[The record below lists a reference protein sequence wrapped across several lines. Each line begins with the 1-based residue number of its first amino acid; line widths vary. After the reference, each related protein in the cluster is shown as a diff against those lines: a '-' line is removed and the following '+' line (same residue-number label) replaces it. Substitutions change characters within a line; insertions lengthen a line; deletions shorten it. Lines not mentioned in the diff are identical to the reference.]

1 MPRLFCYNNCKESFF
16 GELLEKRSQKE
27 IGFGELTPP
36 DVISQIMM
44 ALPAVLLFEIS
55 IACVKWQ
62 ERNRVRELSM

>member
-1 MPRLFCYNNCKESFF
+1 M
-16 GELLEKRSQKE
+16 
-27 IGFGELTPP
+27 IGALLTPP

-62 ERNRVRELSM
+62 ERDRARELSL